1 MQAIKKTTKAD
12 KPAKNRGGRPPKAP
26 ENRKTVVIKL
36 RFTPAQAESI
46 KRQAVEQRFKF
57 ASVFLSRVLSNKN
70 GQTAITPGDLMTIS
84 KLARN
89 SDIAVAHL
97 EAGDDYPR
105 EWVDQA
111 KLTAKIVGE
120 FSQRLNQLLANRRP
134 AK

>member
-1 MQAIKKTTKAD
+1 MQPIKKVK
-12 KPAKNRGGRPPKAP
+12 KQVKNRGGRPPKAP

-46 KRQAVEQRFKF
+46 KQQAVDKGFKF
-57 ASVFLSRVLSNKN
+57 AATFLCKALSNRN
-70 GQTAITPGDLMTIS
+70 AQGAITPGDLMTIS

-120 FSQRLNQLLANRRP
+120 FSQRLNKLMASKRP
-134 AK
+134 SK